1 MECYLQRYGLPSMES
16 TDVLIAGS
24 ELRQVPDF
32 HTEIEHKMKMNW

>member
-1 MECYLQRYGLPSMES
+1 MSVEHLANEAI
-16 TDVLIAGS
+16 TGS